1 MFHFIRTFIS
11 NKYYAGIS
19 LEILFMAKSLN
30 QTTFWK
36 FVTRFVLPVFRSL
49 TQINLYF
56 LSISGCPNIRP
67 QRLVKMC
74 SFSQKTGWRVV
85 FLVLDLI
92 IQQWNC
98 LPNDLATM
106 EDISLWLI
114 NHANDY
120 RTIFPVPLLNYS
132 TSSLAKQS
140 PLGMMNYYYFSL
152 SKHRKI
158 KWIVNPIIQ
167 KQPSPVGILQ
177 NGDLK
182 NSGKLRGKFL
192 LLEAC
197 NVARKSLWH
206 RFLQVNIAKFL
217 RTPISKI
224 TSVKQVL
231 IIVLKTEFLCKRN
244 FPAMFVNCPHCVQG
258 NNWSFLLLQRF
269 YDF

>member
-1 MFHFIRTFIS
+1 MTCSIFGTWLNHTTVKLPAERSS
-11 NKYYAGIS
+11 NYGRY
-19 LEILFMAKSLN
+19 KSMVN
-30 QTTFWK
+30 QSCQW
-36 FVTRFVLPVFRSL
+36 LSN
-49 TQINLYF
+49 NL
-56 LSISGCPNIRP
+56 
-67 QRLVKMC
+67 
-74 SFSQKTGWRVV
+74 
-85 FLVLDLI
+85 
-92 IQQWNC
+92 
-98 LPNDLATM
+98 
-106 EDISLWLI
+106 
-114 NHANDY
+114 
-120 RTIFPVPLLNYS
+120 PVPLLNDS

-152 SKHRKI
+152 SKHHKI

-167 KQPSPVGILQ
+167 KQPSSVGILQ

-182 NSGKLRGKFL
+182 NFAKLRGKFL

-197 NVARKSLWH
+197 NVTRKSLWH

-224 TSVKQVL
+224 TSVKQLL

-244 FPAMFVNCPHCVQG
+244 FPAMFVNCQHCVQG